1 MKGVLLAIGLSL
13 PASAAAATHLLI
25 VSGIGGEAHY
35 EDLFHRWSMQLL
47 QTADSLSLPAE
58 RVQYLAHQPE
68 RSADKIDAIAVK
80 EAVKE
85 NVADAIADIGNRAA
99 DDDLVV
105 LVLIGHGTADK
116 RGAQFNLPGPDL
128 SADELADLL
137 KPLSRQMVA
146 VVNTTAASGPFT
158 KALSGERRVII
169 TATETARENNHT
181 VFAQYF
187 IAGLRDDAADTD
199 KDGRASLLEAFQYAK
214 REVLREYDSDQ
225 RLLTEHATLDDNG
238 DGIASLE
245 PSAQGA
251 NIASS
256 DSQSSAEDATTNG
269 DGILAASVHIARPKL
284 DFDTTDAAT
293 TEALDE
299 LLSRAEQLQADI
311 ATLKQEKAELN
322 EDVYQARLEELL
334 VELALNRRQIRA
346 LREEQ

>member
-25 VSGIGGEAHY
+25 VSGIGGEEHY
-35 EDLFHRWSMQLL
+35 SELFHRWSMQLL
-47 QTADSLSLPAE
+47 QTADALSLPAE
-58 RVQYLAHQPE
+58 RVQYLAHQPA
-68 RSADKIDAIAVK
+68 RSPDKIDAI
-80 EAVKE
+80 AVKE
-85 NVADAIADIGNRAA
+85 NVADAIADIGGRAA

-128 SADELADLL
+128 SAGELADLL
-137 KPLSRQMVA
+137 QPLSRQVVA

-181 VFAQYF
+181 VFAKYF
-187 IAGLRDDAADTD
+187 IAGLRDDGADSD

-214 REVLREYDSDQ
+214 REVLREYESDR
-225 RLLTEHATLDDNG
+225 RLLTEHAALDDNG

-245 PSAQGA
+245 PSAEGA
-251 NIASS
+251 NAVNS
-256 DSQSSAEDATTNG
+256 DSQSTAEDPTTKG

-311 ATLKQEKAELN
+311 ATLKQEKAELS
-322 EDVYQARLEELL
+322 EDIYQTRLEELL
-334 VELALNRRQIRA
+334 VELALNRRQVRA
-346 LREEQ
+346 LRDGQ